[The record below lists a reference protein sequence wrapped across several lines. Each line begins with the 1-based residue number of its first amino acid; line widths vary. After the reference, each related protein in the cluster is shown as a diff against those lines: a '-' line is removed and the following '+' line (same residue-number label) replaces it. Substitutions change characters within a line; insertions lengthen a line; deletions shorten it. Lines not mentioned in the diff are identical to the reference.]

1 MGAIKG
7 IVRDTRE
14 KALADVNLVIVA
26 GPSHADIVAVTDARG
41 TFEFSSLRPGHYVI
55 KAYGPVESDDLPV
68 RVHAQQVSFV
78 EIWLETAPPSP
89 QKHFTDRPN
98 YFDEENYFAEESS
111 D

>member
-14 KALADVNLVIVA
+14 RALAEVSLVIVA
-26 GPSHADIVAVTDARG
+26 GPSHADIVAVTDTGG
-41 TFEFSSLRPGHYVI
+41 TFEFSNLRPGHYII

-68 RVHAQQVSFV
+68 RVHAQQTAFV
-78 EIWLETAPPSP
+78 EIWLEAPLSP